1 MISEFTAA
9 AGSAPRSAAFD
20 TRTPGRWII
29 SHLRRYPVVF
39 ALAVLCQLVSWSMF
53 ALTPVMIGRGA
64 QVVIDGLG
72 GRELLLAAGGLLGV
86 MLANAAALL
95 SVMVCSTTLGH
106 RLERDAR
113 DELYR
118 GLLGKSQTF
127 HNRQRIGDLVARATD
142 DTRLVNEMI
151 NPGIVYLTDL
161 PIGFAV
167 TLTYVALIDPRLAV
181 VPALYGLAFAAAV
194 RDHMRRVSPALA
206 EQRTQ
211 YGRLAAVAEEVITG
225 IEVVKAT
232 VREAWERQRFH
243 RAAGVFRDLLVRQG
257 RIEALNAALLAFGV
271 ATALAL
277 LHGIVLLRAGR
288 IELSELIAFVGLMAL
303 FRNPSNKATMCFSQV
318 RNGIAG
324 ARRILTMIT
333 ASTELDQNTGG
344 HRAAM
349 RGAVAFERVSFDY
362 QPGQTVLAD
371 VDLRVAAGETV
382 ALVGQT
388 GSAKTTLTQLVNRTY
403 DPGAGRVAI
412 DGVDLRDWNLTS
424 LRSQI
429 ATIEQDVF
437 LFSLSVADNIAF
449 ARPGAGRR
457 DLEAAARAAAA
468 HDFIESFQNGY
479 DTIIGERGVTLS
491 GGQRQRI
498 ALARAFLKDPRIL
511 ILDDSTSA
519 IDSATEDE
527 IQRAL
532 HNVQRGRTTLL
543 ITHRLSQ
550 IRWADRVV
558 VLNHGRIAA
567 NGAHDELLATS
578 PVYRRIFSRY
588 DIDLPPLR
596 GPGSGA
602 AAAAAAPAGAV
613 SGAAP

>member
-9 AGSAPRSAAFD
+9 ADSAPRAASFD
-20 TRTPGRWII
+20 TRSPGRWIA
-29 SHLRRYPVVF
+29 SHLRRYPVVLV
-39 ALAVLCQLVSWSMF
+39 LAVLCQLASWLLF
-53 ALTPVMIGRGA
+53 ALMPVMIGHAA

-72 GRELLLAAGGLLGV
+72 SRELLLAALRLLGV
-86 MLANAAALL
+86 MAGNAAALI
-95 SVMVCSTTLGH
+95 SVMACAASLGH
-106 RLERDAR
+106 RLQRDAR

-151 NPGIVYLTDL
+151 NPAFVYLTDL
-161 PIGFAV
+161 PIGFMV
-167 TLTYVALIDPRLAV
+167 TLTYVVLIDPVLAV

-194 RDHMRRVSPALA
+194 RDHMRRVSPALT

-211 YGRLAAVAEEVITG
+211 YGHLAAVTEEVITG
-225 IEVVKAT
+225 IEVVKST
-232 VREAWERQRFH
+232 VREAWERRRF
-243 RAAGVFRDLLVRQG
+243 RQAAGVFRDLVARQG
-257 RIEALNAALLAFGV
+257 RIEAINLALLAFGI

-277 LHGIVLLRAGR
+277 LHGILVLHAGR

-303 FRNPSNKATMCFSQV
+303 FRNPSNKATRVFSQL
-318 RNGIAG
+318 RNGTAG
-324 ARRILTMIT
+324 ARRILAMLT

-344 HRAAM
+344 HEGAM
-349 RGAVAFERVSFDY
+349 RGAIAFEEVSFGYHD
-362 QPGQTVLAD
+362 GQRVLAD
-371 VDLRVAAGETV
+371 VDMHVAAGETV

-388 GSAKTTLTQLVNRTY
+388 GSAKSTLTHLVNRTY
-403 DPGAGRVAI
+403 DPDAGRITI

-424 LRSQI
+424 LRSQV

-437 LFSLSVADNIAF
+437 LFSLSIADNIAF

-457 DLEAAARAAAA
+457 DLESAARAAAA
-468 HDFIESFQNGY
+468 HDFIEAFADGY
-479 DTIIGERGVTLS
+479 DTIIGERGITLS

-498 ALARAFLKDPRIL
+498 ALARAYLKDPRIL

-532 HNVQRGRTTLL
+532 YNVRQGRTTLI

-550 IRWADRVV
+550 IRWADRVLVLDRGRV
-558 VLNHGRIAA
+558 VA
-567 NGAHDELLATS
+567 NGSHDDLLAS
-578 PVYRRIFSRY
+578 SEVYRRIFSPY
-588 DIDLPPLR
+588 DIDLPPLHEA
-596 GPGSGA
+596 GIPSGA
-602 AAAAAAPAGAV
+602 ATGEAP
-613 SGAAP
+613 